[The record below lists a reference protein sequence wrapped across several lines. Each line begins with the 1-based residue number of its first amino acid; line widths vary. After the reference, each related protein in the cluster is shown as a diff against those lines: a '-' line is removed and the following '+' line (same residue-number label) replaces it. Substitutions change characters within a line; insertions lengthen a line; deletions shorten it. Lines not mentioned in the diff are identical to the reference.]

1 MKRYLFL
8 AAIAAA
14 LCSFASCNK
23 SFEPEIL
30 GQREEEV
37 EFIQSTV
44 EITVDDQVGLS
55 EVGITILDADG
66 IQIKP
71 ATLTSD
77 EWAEGPISISLI
89 STKAPMYIDSAAGE
103 RVHLRNTATKASAST
118 ATYTG
123 TLRITKKG

>member
-8 AAIAAA
+8 AAIAA

-30 GQREEEV
+30 GQREDEV

-44 EITVDDQVGLS
+44 EITVDDQVGLT

-66 IQIKP
+66 VQIKP
-71 ATLTSD
+71 ATLTED
-77 EWAEGPISISLI
+77 EWSEGPISISLI
-89 STKAPMYIDSAAGE
+89 STKAPMYIDSSAGE

-123 TLRITKKG
+123 TLRLTKKG

>member
-8 AAIAAA
+8 AAIAA

-30 GQREEEV
+30 GQREDEIKL
-37 EFIQSTV
+37 IQSTV
-44 EITVDDQVGLS
+44 EITVDDQVGLT

-66 IQIKP
+66 VQIKP
-71 ATLTSD
+71 AILSED
-77 EWAEGPISISLI
+77 EWSSGPVSISLV
-89 STKAPMYIDSAAGE
+89 SKKAPMYIDSSAGE

-123 TLRITKKG
+123 TLRLTKKG